1 MNKRIKIFAGALA
14 AVLILSASVAY
25 ALSAEPEAAKA
36 RGREQV
42 LDTVSVCDESV
53 PLTGTLRALTDRVD
67 PADRGFSVAEL
78 AAESV
83 QSSGNA
89 MIDRDAALLVAS
101 KHLEAM
107 ASSAPSSVNAIL
119 ASFTDNES
127 AVINE
132 SGRVLLNAP
141 AWVITFSDVTLASQ
155 GHGGDILA
163 DSTMVIDAYSGEL
176 IEVISYGV

>member
-1 MNKRIKIFAGALA
+1 MKKRIKIFAGALA

-36 RGREQV
+36 SGREQV

-53 PLTGTLRALTDRVD
+53 PLTGILRAPAD
-67 PADRGFSVAEL
+67 PADCGFSVAEL

-89 MIDRDAALLVAS
+89 MIDRDAALSVAS

-107 ASSAPSSVNAIL
+107 TSSAPSSVNAIL

-132 SGRVLLNAP
+132 SGRVLRNAP

-176 IEVISYGV
+176 LEVISYGV

>member
-36 RGREQV
+36 SGREQV

-53 PLTGTLRALTDRVD
+53 PLTGILRAPAD
-67 PADRGFSVAEL
+67 PADCGFSVAEL

-89 MIDRDAALLVAS
+89 MIDRDAALSVAS

-107 ASSAPSSVNAIL
+107 TSSAPSSVNAIL

-132 SGRVLLNAP
+132 SGRVLRNAP